1 MKTKKNFSSHFFLL
15 EGSGPP
21 VCMSRLSF
29 IMIIKITLCLKFLW
43 QQRVGQLLRN
53 SKKNNRIYS
62 HLNFFLS
69 HSFPTI
75 CSPRPFVRICGLP
88 SLCSG
93 LFSFSSSVCFTG
105 ILVSK
110 QPLWFHISTFAM
122 DLCVYFVHVWSKCS
136 FLSGF
141 FFSFLRISY
150 SYNNMKHITWNK
162 QNCVWQMAGKHI
174 TVMWLSLRSKHDIF
188 IINCTNIHICMSAES
203 QCLINWGFG
212 KKKKKKNII

>member
-1 MKTKKNFSSHFFLL
+1 M
-15 EGSGPP
+15 
-21 VCMSRLSF
+21 
-29 IMIIKITLCLKFLW
+29 TLCLKFLW

-53 SKKNNRIYS
+53 SKKKNNRIYS

-141 FFSFLRISY
+141 FFFLSENILQLQQYETHHMKQTKLCVADGRKTYY
-150 SYNNMKHITWNK
+150 SNVTQSEIQAWYFHYKLHKYTHLHVCW
-162 QNCVWQMAGKHI
+162 I
-174 TVMWLSLRSKHDIF
+174 TVPHKLGLR
-188 IINCTNIHICMSAES
+188 
-203 QCLINWGFG
+203 
-212 KKKKKKNII
+212 